1 MRLLLTLSLLPI
13 SLVPA
18 VGQTDHIDLAA
29 DKLTQEAAVL
39 RGLGHARA
47 KIGELVLHADEAI
60 LRSETGELEL
70 RGHVHAT
77 LPARE
82 DHSVFRY
89 GTAVLLT
96 DQPVGLTADRLTIK
110 NGLLQASGNIV
121 LVPVDPELPKV
132 QLQGDEMSMNLKIAD
147 ATVRG
152 NPRALNLPEPITVP
166 RRFVFPP
173 EIIK

>member
-1 MRLLLTLSLLPI
+1 VRLLPTLSLLPI

-18 VGQTDHIDLAA
+18 FGQTGHIDLAA
-29 DKLTQEAAVL
+29 DKLIPEAAVL

-47 KIGELVLHADEAI
+47 KIGDLVLHADEAT

-70 RGHVHAT
+70 RGHVHVI

-96 DQPVGLTADRLTIK
+96 DQPVGLTADRLTVK
-110 NGLLQASGNIV
+110 KGLLQASGNIV

-132 QLQGDEMSMNLKIAD
+132 QLQGDEISMDLKTAD
-147 ATVRG
+147 ATLRG